1 MRGVI
6 DGIYGKEDEMRQN
19 NSNKLLSM
27 VIAALLCAI
36 GIIIPMFSPLK
47 ILLEPA
53 SFTLASHVPIFIAMF
68 LSPMIAISVALI
80 TGFGFLFAGFPIVVV
95 LRALTHIVFAAV
107 GAIVLKKKGN
117 ILHSTS
123 STVVFA
129 LLISLL
135 HGISEVI
142 VVTFFYW
149 GNQMSEIYYNKGY
162 LVTVVG
168 LVGIGTVIHSMVDF
182 GIAAFVWKPLKK
194 VVPIPVSASFKS
206 K

>member
-1 MRGVI
+1 
-6 DGIYGKEDEMRQN
+6 MRQN
-19 NSNKLLSM
+19 NSYKLLSM

-36 GIIIPMFSPLK
+36 GIIIPMFSPFK

-95 LRALTHIVFAAV
+95 LRALTHIVFASV
-107 GAIVLKKKGN
+107 GAFILKKKGN

-123 STVVFA
+123 STILFA
-129 LLISLL
+129 LVISLV

-162 LVTVVG
+162 LVTVIG
-168 LVGIGTVIHSMVDF
+168 LVGLGTVIHSMIDF

-194 VVPIPVSASFKS
+194 VVSIPVSASFKG

>member
-1 MRGVI
+1 
-6 DGIYGKEDEMRQN
+6 MRQN
-19 NSNKLLSM
+19 NSYKLLSM

-107 GAIVLKKKGN
+107 GAFILKKKGN

-123 STVVFA
+123 STILFA
-129 LLISLL
+129 LVISLL

-162 LVTVVG
+162 LVTVIG
-168 LVGIGTVIHSMVDF
+168 LVGLGTVIHSMIDF

-194 VVPIPVSASFKS
+194 VVSIPVSASFKS

>member
-1 MRGVI
+1 MGGLQVE
-6 DGIYGKEDEMRQN
+6 YQKEGKMRQN
-19 NSNKLLSM
+19 NSYKLLSM

-107 GAIVLKKKGN
+107 GSVILKKKGN

-123 STVVFA
+123 STVLFA
-129 LLISLL
+129 LGVSLI
-135 HGISEVI
+135 HAISEVI
-142 VVTFFYW
+142 VVTIFYW

-168 LVGIGTVIHSMVDF
+168 LVGIGTVIHSIVDF
-182 GIAAFVWKPLKK
+182 GIASFVWKPLKHI
-194 VVPIPVSASFKS
+194 VSIPVSASFKS